1 MVAYIVLCCVKSLKM
16 EKKKE
21 NKCLA
26 RGMPHFVCA
35 LVWDYDSHRDASGRD
50 MLSSRM
56 GRQGGVR
63 SNGDRPPRPATAP
76 AGEGKSPRT
85 GSLAEGSM

>member
-1 MVAYIVLCCVKSLKM
+1 MVAYVVLCCVKSWKM

-21 NKCLA
+21 NRCLA

-56 GRQGGVR
+56 GRQGG
-63 SNGDRPPRPATAP
+63 SALQWRPPAP
-76 AGEGKSPRT
+76 PSHRAKKPT